1 MVIQLYRGRWARSVG
16 VALIGLTLQACSL
29 IDDYLL
35 GKDNTPKPKALS
47 NIESKV
53 TLKER
58 WVTPVGQSVRSHAY
72 LKLKP
77 VVKSSVIYTADA
89 SGLVHAVDVKTGRVL
104 WRYQVNHPL
113 VSGPTIT
120 DKQVIVATDSSTLV
134 SINKTSGH
142 LQWEAHLSEDALSK
156 PLLMGTDIIAKSIDG
171 HLYAFDAATG
181 KKHWESEHGS
191 PNLILKASSS
201 PVRMGPAILVGFSDG
216 KLDAVSPHD
225 GRLIWQRSIAYA
237 TGASDVERLV
247 DIDADP
253 IVRDQVIY
261 LASYQGYIGA
271 LDANQGQ
278 FIWNKPGSVYKNMAM
293 DENTLYVTDSHD
305 MLWAFDRSKGLV
317 RWKQAAF
324 KARGLTE
331 PVLMGNYVIVGDKDG
346 YLHILSKQTGE
357 IFGRES
363 LGSSI
368 DISPTVTSQTIYVM
382 LANGKLVSLQLEQRS
397 NH

>member
-1 MVIQLYRGRWARSVG
+1 MTIQLYRTRYTRWIGIACCG
-16 VALIGLTLQACSL
+16 LILQACSV

-53 TLKER
+53 TLKEH
-58 WVTPVGQSVRSHAY
+58 WTTSVGHAARSHTY

-77 VVKSSVIYTADA
+77 VVRSSVIYTADA
-89 SGLVHAVDVKTGRVL
+89 SGLVHAVDVNTGRVL

-113 VSGPTIT
+113 VSGPTVT
-120 DKQVIVATDSSTLV
+120 DNHVIVGTDSSTLV
-134 SINKTSGH
+134 SINATTGQV
-142 LQWEAHLSEDALSK
+142 QWEAHLSEDALSK
-156 PLLMGTDIIAKSIDG
+156 PLVMGSFIIAKSIDG
-171 HLYAFDAATG
+171 HLYAFDVATG

-216 KLDAVSPHD
+216 KLDAVSPND

-278 FIWNKPGSVYKNMAM
+278 FIWNKPGSVYKNMAI
-293 DENTLYVTDSHD
+293 DDNTLYVTDSHD

-331 PVLMGNYVIVGDKDG
+331 PVLMENYVIVGDKGG
-346 YLHILSKQTGE
+346 YLHVLSKQTGE
-357 IFGRES
+357 IVGRES
-363 LGSSI
+363 LGSAI
-368 DISPTVTSQTIYVM
+368 DISPTVAGHTLYVM
-382 LANGKLVSLQLEQRS
+382 LADGKLVSSQLK
-397 NH
+397 